1 MDLAMKIIGGLI
13 LLTFVTVVL
22 IRARDSDTVLTGLA
36 KFNQKSFGMFLN
48 AANGQQV
55 NALG

>member
-22 IRARDSDTVLTGLA
+22 LRARDADTVLTGLA
-36 KFNQKSFGMFLN
+36 KFNQRSFGMFLN
-48 AANGQQV
+48 AANNQPVQ
-55 NALG
+55 AF